1 MLFKATQF
9 TVVTGYSVGH
19 MALNAFDNPLQN
31 SCVGNYNLVKVSS
44 SLPPLC
50 KESTIIEVPLAIVMS
65 VTYCDCISV
74 GNPG

>member
-50 KESTIIEVPLAIVMS
+50 KESTIIEVPHGLLLPIA
-65 VTYCDCISV
+65 
-74 GNPG
+74 